1 MKRIKWIYLF
11 YIHDH
16 GIMGW
21 LLVYDDYFMSAKL
34 DHTKEETETILEYHL
49 HFALQNFLLQS
60 LSVKKVLKYFAP
72 TLVIF
77 FKFGSSGRKREL
89 VLSGHPLLS
98 GQ

>member
-1 MKRIKWIYLF
+1 MKRIKWIYLL
-11 YIHDH
+11 YVHDH

-60 LSVKKVLKYFAP
+60 LSIKKVLKYFAP

>member
-21 LLVYDDYFMSAKL
+21 LLVYDDYFMSTKL
-34 DHTKEETETILEYHL
+34 DQTTEEIKIVLEYNL
-49 HFALQNFLLQS
+49 YFTLQNLLLQS
-60 LSVKKVLKYFAP
+60 LSVKKVLTYFAP

-77 FKFGSSGRKREL
+77 FKSL
-89 VLSGHPLLS
+89 T
-98 GQ
+98 

>member
-1 MKRIKWIYLF
+1 MKRIKWIYLL

-34 DHTKEETETILEYHL
+34 DQTTEEIKIVLEYNL
-49 HFALQNFLLQS
+49 YFTLQNLLLQS
-60 LSVKKVLKYFAP
+60 LSVKKLLTYFAP

-77 FKFGSSGRKREL
+77 FKSL
-89 VLSGHPLLS
+89 T
-98 GQ
+98 

>member
-1 MKRIKWIYLF
+1 MKRIKWIYLL

>member
-34 DHTKEETETILEYHL
+34 DQTTEEIKIVLEYNL
-49 HFALQNFLLQS
+49 YFTLQNLLLQS
-60 LSVKKVLKYFAP
+60 LSAKKVLTYFAP

-77 FKFGSSGRKREL
+77 FKSL
-89 VLSGHPLLS
+89 T
-98 GQ
+98 